1 MLTKKPELT
10 HPLKLRNWIQRSFYL
25 FFGIFPAYLKAIPIM
40 ISVIPP
46 IFETSAINISAIKQI
61 IGINVPLNFADF
73 ISKILEWFK

>member
-1 MLTKKPELT
+1 
-10 HPLKLRNWIQRSFYL
+10 
-25 FFGIFPAYLKAIPIM
+25 M

-73 ISKILEWFK
+73 ISKILE